1 MSIKRACGLLVLVV
15 SVATTPA
22 LAQQTEPY
30 VIVVNARN
38 PISSMSAEELARVFL
53 KKQKTWEDGSAV
65 LPVDLP
71 EDSQVRETFTRDV
84 LGRSTSAVRA
94 FWQQM
99 IFSGRDVLP
108 VVRDDPGAVISY
120 VSSNTY
126 AIGYVAPNT
135 PLDDQVKVV
144 EVYGGG

>member
-1 MSIKRACGLLVLVV
+1 MSSKLVFGLLVFVF
-15 SVATTPA
+15 SAARTPA
-22 LAQQTEPY
+22 FAQEAEAY
-30 VIVVNARN
+30 RIIVNARN
-38 PISSMSAEELARVFL
+38 PISSMSAEDLARVFL
-53 KKQKTWEDGSAV
+53 KKQKTWENGSAV

-99 IFSGRDVLP
+99 IFSGRDVPPL
-108 VVRDDPGAVISY
+108 VRDAPGDVINY

-126 AIGYVAPNT
+126 AIGYVAPDT
-135 PLDDQVKVV
+135 PLDDRVKVV